1 MQGSPDQL
9 KRELSGDALQVEL
22 AEFDGDAAR
31 AALADVDG
39 LEGVE
44 VEGRTLRARAADG
57 GAALPGVLAA
67 LDGRGIRVASV
78 EDRAAVARRRLPPA
92 RRPSVR
98 PGGAGE
104 RAGAGMIALRQSWQ
118 VYLRWLRVLRRQ
130 PAFLLITVVQ
140 PIVWLLLFG
149 ALFKAVADIPGFHG
163 TYIDFLTPGVVVM
176 LAVFSAGWSGMGF
189 VEDIQG
195 GVMNRMLASP
205 VWRGALNVGSVAY
218 AAFSMILQALL
229 VIGLA
234 LILGADFKG
243 GVGGVVAMLVVAS
256 LLAAIGRVAVERRRP
271 GRAPAR
277 DRDRGRQLRPAA
289 AHVPLHRH
297 DAEGPAASLDAGG
310 RQVQSGQLGG
320 RGGPIGGDA
329 EDGLGARRQPRR
341 AARRADARRRLT
353 SPSGRSSATSGR
365 SELVLSS
372 PSTA

>member
-1 MQGSPDQL
+1 
-9 KRELSGDALQVEL
+9 
-22 AEFDGDAAR
+22 
-31 AALADVDG
+31 
-39 LEGVE
+39 
-44 VEGRTLRARAADG
+44 
-57 GAALPGVLAA
+57 
-67 LDGRGIRVASV
+67 
-78 EDRAAVARRRLPPA
+78 
-92 RRPSVR
+92 
-98 PGGAGE
+98 
-104 RAGAGMIALRQSWQ
+104 MIALRQSWQ
-118 VYLRWLRVLRRQ
+118 VYLRWLRVLMRQ
-130 PAFLLITVVQ
+130 PAFLLITIVQ

-163 TYIDFLTPGVVVM
+163 PYIDFLTPGVVVM

-218 AAFSMILQALL
+218 AAFAMILQALL

-256 LLAAIGRVAVERRRP
+256 LLAASVASLSNAVGS

-277 DRDRGRQLRPAA
+277 GADRGRQLRAA
-289 AHVPLHRH
+289 SAHVPLHQH
-297 DAEGPAASLDAGG
+297 DAGGPAASLDAGG
-310 RQVQSGQLGG
+310 SQVQSGQLGG

-341 AARRADARRRLT
+341 AACRAHARRRLYRRAGVRPLARGRNVLSWRQLRACRT
-353 SPSGRSSATSGR
+353 CAPFQRVALSRVTPRAPGRSPAPGSRRFPRR
-365 SELVLSS
+365 S
-372 PSTA
+372 